1 MCALHYFQITAFV
14 IELKHY
20 LQHAKLLR
28 KNKTDARKSVVGVVL
43 NIQAV
48 NFFPKPPQIPVW
60 KLFHWANICGGNKNL
75 ENFSWIHRKLQLTDY
90 IPPVRRWE
98 VDISVS
104 AKPAVSAFT
113 ALQYNSAG
121 AAVF

>member
-28 KNKTDARKSVVGVVL
+28 KNKTNARKSVVGVVL

-48 NFFPKPPQIPVW
+48 NFFPSRRR
-60 KLFHWANICGGNKNL
+60 FRSGNYFT
-75 ENFSWIHRKLQLTDY
+75 EPTF
-90 IPPVRRWE
+90 
-98 VDISVS
+98 
-104 AKPAVSAFT
+104 AVEIKI
-113 ALQYNSAG
+113 
-121 AAVF
+121 